1 MKIATKI
8 TALAAT
14 ALLAFTLSA
23 CGEDPENASGESAST
38 QSRSQNTESET
49 PEPLAAEPPTT
60 SPSSS
65 AELDEKFLEV
75 VRGELLPGSGITN
88 ATDEQLIAAGHDGCE
103 QVKAGVPLEQIRLV
117 DGEQPTSTGYYM
129 DTSAIFFGAQQVYC
143 PETIETID

>member
-1 MKIATKI
+1 MKRPAVAAVAAVLLL
-8 TALAAT
+8 ALAGCADGGNAAT
-14 ALLAFTLSA
+14 ETDRSSQRTA
-23 CGEDPENASGESAST
+23 EDAPTG
-38 QSRSQNTESET
+38 T
-49 PEPLAAEPPTT
+49 PEPLAAESPTT

-65 AELDEKFLEV
+65 AELDARFLDV